1 LDLWRKSFVIDL
13 NILFT
18 EQEAK
23 LKVHKLLVIVIKMFS
38 NTLIYKLNPTYLDSI
53 GSTINLSK
61 ETTGPFTTCNLT
73 ESMQY
78 FVAFDAAENP
88 TSCAAKG

>member
-1 LDLWRKSFVIDL
+1 M
-13 NILFT
+13 
-18 EQEAK
+18 
-23 LKVHKLLVIVIKMFS
+23 KMFS
-38 NTLIYKLNPTYLDSI
+38 STLVYEWNPTYLDSI

-78 FVAFDAAENP
+78 LVALDAAENP
-88 TSCAAKG
+88 TSCAANGWSGASSPLK

>member
-1 LDLWRKSFVIDL
+1 M
-13 NILFT
+13 N
-18 EQEAK
+18 
-23 LKVHKLLVIVIKMFS
+23 KV
-38 NTLIYKLNPTYLDSI
+38 YDPTHLDSI

-78 FVAFDAAENP
+78 LVALDAAENP
-88 TSCAAKG
+88 TSCAANG